1 MDQADRWNDLYR
13 TQRRA
18 WRGVTDP
25 GELPFPEGSRLLEVG
40 CGNGK
45 TLEALRDSGYDA
57 VGIDFSE
64 EAVKAC
70 RELLGDSAEVMCTSV
85 LDMPFGDDSFDGA
98 LLFHVL
104 ENILPEDVPRAVSE
118 IARTVRDGGYVKVRV
133 FAAGDLRS
141 EKGERISED
150 TVVRGNGIRYRY
162 FTEDSLRACFP
173 GFHCGDIRTVT
184 ESTRFGASRS
194 RIEAVFSIRKCQHT
208 EKR

>member
-45 TLEALRDSGYDA
+45 TLEALRDRGYSA

-70 RELLGDSAEVMCTSV
+70 RELLGDSAEVMCASV
-85 LDMPFGDDSFDGA
+85 SDMPFGDDSFDGA

-104 ENILPEDVPRAVSE
+104 ENILPEDVPGAVSE
-118 IARTVRDGGYVKVRV
+118 IARTVRDGGCVKVRV

-184 ESTRFGASRS
+184 EVTRFGASRS